1 MTRIC
6 ERNAKRVEGTNF
18 REYHTGKFYRISL
31 SGASHLEYINPEL
44 CAMLGYERKEI
55 EDLFQNRYT
64 EMIYPDD
71 LEKYRNLL
79 EMVSST
85 ETSVMIEYR
94 LKTKSGEIIY
104 VSDTMTSRKYEDGSW
119 KAFSAVTYVNDLKR
133 PYEVVEAA
141 DNVVSCGFIKFTCE
155 TYPKVLFMNE
165 GMKKLLGAED
175 GEELFLEDIRN
186 NIYFMFP
193 VEEKSRFR
201 NCLKAADESKNNVS
215 FKGSVFQI
223 NGEKK
228 PVIGWIQK
236 LYTEGNEEYEG
247 FFLDLETCSTDERIV
262 LRRDFIDALTS
273 IYDTAYGDVTYTVK
287 EIVPD
292 GYTASYETNGSKV
305 VITNTWNGESDSD
318 VTLGQNGSNSDNDGT
333 ASKGV
338 QTGDNT
344 PIGLWIVLAVFSVAA
359 MIAVVLVRQNH
370 RSQP

>member
-104 VSDTMTSRKYEDGSW
+104 VSDTMTSRKYEYGSW
-119 KAFSAVTYVNDLKR
+119 KAFSAVTYVNDLKK
-133 PYEVVEAA
+133 PYEVMETA

-155 TYPKVLFMNE
+155 PYPKVLFMNE

-201 NCLKAADESKNNVS
+201 NCLKTSDESKNNVS

-236 LYTEGNEEYEG
+236 LYTEGNEDYEG

-273 IYDTAYGDVTYTVK
+273 SYDTAFEVDLK
-287 EIVPD
+287 EGTIRFLH
-292 GYTASYETNGSKV
+292 V
-305 VITNTWNGESDSD
+305 VNP
-318 VTLGQNGSNSDNDGT
+318 
-333 ASKGV
+333 ASKKAMVGV
-338 QTGDNT
+338 RMLLNDAVDYWSRNVYPESMREDCRRFFSDIQSGSGSGT
-344 PIGLWIVLAVFSVAA
+344 PKRLAFGLKTPFDVQKSGGGY
-359 MIAVVLVRQNH
+359 
-370 RSQP
+370 P